1 VLSLLQNRGAVFE
14 KSPHS
19 ARALADAGLFSARWP
34 QKPADRPASVADLRL
49 PPAKLPRLPVPP
61 RSTFRP
67 HPPGELS
74 SRFDRARWSG
84 RAVAVVLGAAV
95 VSVVPAVAGPSPQR
109 TVRIRAAAKGQPNGA
124 SADAQISGDGR
135 FVAFAST
142 ASNLGPEDPNGHVG
156 DIYLYGADSSQILLL
171 SAGPAG
177 EGADG
182 PSTKPSIS
190 TDGGVVAFSSLARN
204 LLAETDAP
212 ASGAPVHGDV
222 FAWTRG
228 GGLRRVS
235 LSSSQ
240 APADGDSS
248 EPDIS
253 GDGQLVA
260 FSSTADNLTDAHPAG
275 QRDVYVRDLQADKT
289 VLVSAT
295 PDGAPGDGASSA
307 PAISPDGRYVSF
319 STTAT
324 NLVSGMT
331 LSGTNVVVRDLTS
344 GTTALASVS
353 STRPTV
359 IRGSQAS
366 APMISDVSSGGGA
379 VVFESQATNLVSRDT
394 NHHTDV
400 FVREMTANR
409 TVRASLA
416 TTDQQGD
423 GASFAPTISP
433 DGRYVTF
440 LSNAGNL
447 TPAQHA
453 GVNVF
458 VRDLVRHTTVMGDV
472 SSTGRPRGAEQ
483 SKLISQRASASDDG
497 SSVVFIS
504 SARNLVADKKS
515 RTADAFLRHLL
526 PAPISI
532 AVPAARLIGGH
543 VVITFRSADRQ
554 AGGLLCRLDH
564 RARAICPLSAV
575 VLPLLAA
582 GRHTLTAYAGGPG
595 SEYSSLPTTVK
606 IVVRKGGRANVTV
619 KNPGAALGIG

>member
-1 VLSLLQNRGAVFE
+1 M
-14 KSPHS
+14 
-19 ARALADAGLFSARWP
+19 
-34 QKPADRPASVADLRL
+34 
-49 PPAKLPRLPVPP
+49 
-61 RSTFRP
+61 TF
-67 HPPGELS
+67 
-74 SRFDRARWSG
+74 
-84 RAVAVVLGAAV
+84 
-95 VSVVPAVAGPSPQR
+95 
-109 TVRIRAAAKGQPNGA
+109 A
-124 SADAQISGDGR
+124 SAA
-135 FVAFAST
+135 T
-142 ASNLGPEDPNGHVG
+142 NLGPGDPNGHVE

-182 PSTKPSIS
+182 PSTNPSIS
-190 TDGGVVAFSSLARN
+190 ADGGVVAFYSLATN
-204 LLAETDAP
+204 LLP
-212 ASGAPVHGDV
+212 QGDSTAAATPSQGEV

-228 GGLRRVS
+228 GDLRKVS

-240 APADGDSS
+240 APADGDSG

-253 GDGQLVA
+253 GDGRFVA
-260 FSSTADNLTDAHPAG
+260 FSSTADNLTDSHPAG
-275 QRDVYVRDLQADKT
+275 QRDVYVRDLQTDKT
-289 VLVSAT
+289 TLVSAT

-324 NLVSGMT
+324 NLVSGTT
-331 LSGTNVVVRDLTS
+331 LSGTNVVVRDLDGGS
-344 GTTALASVS
+344 TALASVS
-353 STRPTV
+353 SPHAQV
-359 IRGSQAS
+359 IRASPAS
-366 APMISDVSSGGGA
+366 APLISDVSSGGRA
-379 VVFESQATNLVSRDT
+379 VVFESKASDLVSRDT

-400 FVREMTANR
+400 FVREMGTNR

-416 TTDQQGD
+416 TTDQQAD
-423 GASFAPTISP
+423 GASFAPSISP

-440 LSNAGNL
+440 LSSARNL

-453 GVNVF
+453 GVNIF

-472 SSTGRPRGAEQ
+472 SSTGHPRGAEQ
-483 SKLISQRASASDDG
+483 SKQISERASSSDDG
-497 SSVVFIS
+497 ASVVFVS
-504 SARNLVADKKS
+504 SAGNLVADKKS
-515 RTADAFLRHLL
+515 RLPDVFIRHLL

-532 AVPAARLIGGH
+532 ASPAARLIGGH

-595 SEYSSLPTTVK
+595 SEYSSLPTTVM
-606 IVVRKGGRANVTV
+606 IAVQKGGRAKVTV